1 MQTEKKVDGR
11 GQEKRSKNRTYAE
24 TEERS
29 SKERRME
36 NMRGEERR
44 KKMQRKKRRRTRK
57 EIREGG
63 EECECE

>member
-1 MQTEKKVDGR
+1 
-11 GQEKRSKNRTYAE
+11 
-24 TEERS
+24 
-29 SKERRME
+29 ME

-44 KKMQRKKRRRTRK
+44 KKMQRKKRRTRK

>member
-1 MQTEKKVDGR
+1 
-11 GQEKRSKNRTYAE
+11 
-24 TEERS
+24 
-29 SKERRME
+29 ME